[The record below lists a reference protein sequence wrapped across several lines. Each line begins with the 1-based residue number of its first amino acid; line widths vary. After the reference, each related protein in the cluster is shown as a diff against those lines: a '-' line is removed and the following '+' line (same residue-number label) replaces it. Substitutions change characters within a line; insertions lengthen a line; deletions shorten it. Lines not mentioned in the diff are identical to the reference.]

1 MINTGWAR
9 HWAMGSENCGGKV
22 KEGKEKKRGGG
33 NTGRDTDTRQ
43 RGERLAE
50 DFHKA
55 FFRPQEGAGGHNSPC

>member
-1 MINTGWAR
+1 MAPDTVLGQAL
-9 HWAMGSENCGGKV
+9 ASENCKKKV
-22 KEGKEKKRGGG
+22 KEKKRGGG